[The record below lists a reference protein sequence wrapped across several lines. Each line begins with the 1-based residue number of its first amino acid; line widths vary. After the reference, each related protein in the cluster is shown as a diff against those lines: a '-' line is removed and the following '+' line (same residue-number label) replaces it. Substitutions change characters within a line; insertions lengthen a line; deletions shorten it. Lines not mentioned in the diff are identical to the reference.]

1 MFNLGNK
8 KHRTCLILLIISL
21 AILLFTFFATDGLT
35 GDKEFSEYTQED
47 WSIAMFP
54 LSIIVV
60 SGISTLVFTLIIII
74 PMMLMHP
81 ALDDYVSKRKFADI
95 DSDTEFL
102 VFDHNEFKRACC
114 RSVPQNGVW
123 IAIKEY
129 DLKMKSWSI
138 LEEGRYIDNAD
149 DVFPILQKEYGYD
162 EFKVF
167 YPSN

>member
-1 MFNLGNK
+1 MFNLENK
-8 KHRTCLILLIISL
+8 KHRTCLIMLLISL
-21 AILLFTFFATDGLT
+21 AIMLITFFATDGLT

-47 WSIAMFP
+47 WAISIFP

-60 SGISTLVFTLIIII
+60 SGVSTVFFFLIIII
-74 PMMLMHP
+74 PMMLIHP
-81 ALDDYVSKRKFADI
+81 ALDFYVAKRKFADI

-129 DLKMKSWSI
+129 DLMKRSWII

-149 DVFPILQKEYGYD
+149 DMFPILQKEYGYD

-167 YPSN
+167 YPQN